1 MAYNNQPLKNELPFA
16 EPVWAAAKSNDDI
29 PFAQAGAVSDEQLL
43 YQIPS
48 YGADAP
54 MMYDAEARR
63 AKKKAEDEA
72 RRNWH
77 IASFILSALLIASI
91 LAALLLHSD
100 DGKGAFIFI
109 SCFLALIYLIEAFAK
124 SESFKYLWNAGRSH
138 SALDALSALQRVPPE
153 ISATVQGYHYENR
166 YSESTHTNAD
176 GSRETRSETSRVRV
190 DTHRATAEFA
200 YEKWRDL
207 SEPVYSIARPFDI
220 VRLHL
225 GVKILHGDA
234 RTAAAYAAMCEQL
247 RAVNSRR
254 DAHFDFTE
262 QHSVEGLKPRML
274 LFPED
279 AHATPAW
286 MCWQWYAVSV
296 LTLTS
301 WFYRIALEMK
311 TVKVVYELQ
320 KQVFVAADA
329 TAA

>member
-1 MAYNNQPLKNELPFA
+1 
-16 EPVWAAAKSNDDI
+16 
-29 PFAQAGAVSDEQLL
+29 
-43 YQIPS
+43 
-48 YGADAP
+48 
-54 MMYDAEARR
+54 
-63 AKKKAEDEA
+63 
-72 RRNWH
+72 
-77 IASFILSALLIASI
+77 
-91 LAALLLHSD
+91 
-100 DGKGAFIFI
+100 
-109 SCFLALIYLIEAFAK
+109 
-124 SESFKYLWNAGRSH
+124 
-138 SALDALSALQRVPPE
+138 
-153 ISATVQGYHYENR
+153 
-166 YSESTHTNAD
+166 
-176 GSRETRSETSRVRV
+176 VRV

-286 MCWQWYAVSV
+286 MCWQWYTVSV